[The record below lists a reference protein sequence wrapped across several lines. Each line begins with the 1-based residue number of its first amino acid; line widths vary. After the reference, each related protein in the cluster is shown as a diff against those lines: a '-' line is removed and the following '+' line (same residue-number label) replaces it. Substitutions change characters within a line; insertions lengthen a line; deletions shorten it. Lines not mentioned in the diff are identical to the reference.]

1 MQKNKKNIKNSA
13 QTLSAKDARIENGLS
28 VLEQS
33 YSGPIPP
40 PAFLKAYEE
49 IVPGSANR
57 ILSMAE
63 KNSDHSIQMDKEQI
77 SLAHRHLNNQ
87 QRGQNYT
94 LICFVIVAGLSGY
107 AIHKG
112 YSTAGIA
119 VLISEIVA
127 LAGVFICQKYIAHK
141 KINN

>member
-1 MQKNKKNIKNSA
+1 MESSLAI
-13 QTLSAKDARIENGLS
+13 LG
-28 VLEQS
+28 QS

-63 KNSDHSIQMDKEQI
+63 KNSDHSIQMDKAQI
-77 SLAHRHLNNQ
+77 SLAHKHLDNQ

-94 LICFVIVAGLSGY
+94 LICFVMVAGLAGY

-119 VLISEIVA
+119 ALIAEIVA

-141 KINN
+141 KSK